1 MMKKI
6 FFVIP
11 SLAGGG
17 AEKVISIILN
27 HLDRQKFLPYLILF
41 EKKGEFLDNVPS
53 DVKIYNLKK
62 KNRYSFLKLVFRL
75 AGFINK
81 EKPDIVVSFLEYAN
95 IVSLLAEKL
104 VKNKNI
110 KWIISERNLPSA
122 EFSNMRLAKIKI
134 LLHRIL
140 DKTADL
146 VIVNSSQTKEELVNK
161 FCVPSEKIVVIFNPV
176 EIEKI
181 YMLSK
186 ERIPNNLKKDNG
198 EIILISVGRL
208 SKQKGYQFLLK
219 AFAEVVK
226 NFKCKLIILG
236 EGEERTEIER
246 LIKELK
252 IENYVILKG
261 FVQNPYPYIA
271 NSDIFVLSSLW
282 EGLPNALIEAMVL
295 SKPVIATR
303 CNKVIEEIIEDSK
316 NGLLVPPGDVE
327 SLKNAIIKLIR
338 EKELRIKFSEANKKL
353 SYIFDYKFVVKK
365 YEEEFLKKHY

>member
-1 MMKKI
+1 MKKI

-27 HLDRQKFLPYLILF
+27 HLDRQKFLLYLILF
-41 EKKGEFLDNVPS
+41 EKKGEFLNNVPL
-53 DVKIYNLKK
+53 DVKIYNLEK
-62 KNRYSFLKLVFRL
+62 KNRYSFLKLIFRL
-75 AGFINK
+75 AGLINK
-81 EKPDIVVSFLEYAN
+81 EEPDIVVSFLEYAN
-95 IVSLLAEKL
+95 IVSLLAKKF
-104 VKNKNI
+104 VKDKNVR
-110 KWIISERNLPSA
+110 WIISERNLPSA
-122 EFSNMRLAKIKI
+122 EFSNMRFSKIKI
-134 LLHRIL
+134 LLHRTL
-140 DKTADL
+140 DRTADL
-146 VIVNSSQTKEELVNK
+146 VIVNSSQTKEEMVNK
-161 FCVPSEKIVVIFNPV
+161 FCVHSDKIVVIFNPV

-181 YMLSK
+181 YTMSK
-186 ERIPNNLKKDNG
+186 ERIPDNLKTDND

-236 EGEERTEIER
+236 EGEERAEIER

-295 SKPVIATR
+295 GKPVISTR

-316 NGLLVPPGDVE
+316 NGLLVPPGDVD